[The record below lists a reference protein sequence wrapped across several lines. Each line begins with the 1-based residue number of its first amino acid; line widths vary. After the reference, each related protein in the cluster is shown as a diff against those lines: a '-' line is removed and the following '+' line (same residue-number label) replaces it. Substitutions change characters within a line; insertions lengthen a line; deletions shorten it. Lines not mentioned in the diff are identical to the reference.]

1 MARQVCSTHSARVMA
16 SVVARQGGP
25 WQAWT
30 MAKDPAP
37 TLLGSW
43 HGVGAVGA
51 MRHVQAS
58 PVRNQHGIPVSVVN
72 KERMHG
78 RHVVCVLHML
88 TCRWALWSKT
98 LNPGCIHFGYTSDA
112 QSTRSLGSPDL
123 NGRIA
128 RALIMRHEP
137 NMVGAFFAIP
147 TSTRECSIDTV
158 EELC

>member
-1 MARQVCSTHSARVMA
+1 
-16 SVVARQGGP
+16 
-25 WQAWT
+25 
-30 MAKDPAP
+30 
-37 TLLGSW
+37 
-43 HGVGAVGA
+43 

-147 TSTRECSIDTV
+147 TSTQRSVIGKLGLQTPAWSKEALVEWRRRSCSLD
-158 EELC
+158 LNL